1 MTAQD
6 AVKDLLEQWHGQ
18 RIDRRQLMQRAD
30 ALGISASALGAF
42 GVRSNPVAAAQGS
55 SDGDLKLMTTNNEQQ
70 ATWVRN
76 FNPFGSEN
84 SGTRW
89 PTMYGIYEPMMIY
102 NTMTGEMTP
111 WLATEYAWSDD
122 NKTLTFT
129 LRDGV

>member
-18 RIDRRQLMQRAD
+18 RIDRRQLMQRAA

-89 PTMYGIYEPMMIY
+89 PTMYGIYDAHDDLQHRHRRDDP
-102 NTMTGEMTP
+102 
-111 WLATEYAWSDD
+111 LAGNRVRLERRQQDTHLHPA
-122 NKTLTFT
+122 
-129 LRDGV
+129 